1 VEKFILIYMK
11 PFAEDIELSPR
22 LKRLIEQLYAVKFGG
37 TTDTLA
43 VCSVGFG
50 LLASSPA
57 LSESLSV
64 FPYSMTPLALSAAGF
79 AWLTHRVT
87 KQWMA
92 EHILSTS
99 LKIRSDKSTY
109 TPESGKAVGGLLL
122 GYTTDTGA
130 PIYVDWEHLMRHV
143 FILGQSGVGKTVA
156 GSLMMFQHIQAG
168 GGLLFIDGKIDS
180 GNIEQLYH
188 FAAYCGRSHDLY
200 VINTDDPENS
210 NSYNPILFGDPD
222 EKADA
227 LLQQIPSTESN
238 PGADYYKQEAKVGLT
253 ILIRALQTCK
263 LAYNMIDLTV
273 LLSSS
278 EALLDLERKLA
289 QAAPGSEAQ
298 KEYALFLNKFK
309 EPNKETGKPTL
320 NLKKLADTFGGMA
333 GRLYGFGTGKFGKIL
348 NAYDPDVNLFEAIRS
363 NKIVYIA
370 LATMGKDATAR
381 NFGKLVISDMR
392 TAISWLQ
399 RLPENERPWPPFIAF
414 CDEAGSYANDS
425 WNRIPEQARSAHV
438 VFMPAAQTVAN
449 FQAISEELYQMIIG
463 NAWNKLFFKIGT
475 QASAVEA
482 AELVGQYL
490 GTVKS
495 LSDTQTQSSS
505 SAFLRSSPDQTEGRA
520 SGIALSERQEQLYHV
535 SADDFKHMSKG
546 ECVVTWGDTYVYNLR
561 IPMLKLDSESRKRFG
576 PPRLNRFRSTGLKIN
591 GAHVRPAGYFENVE
605 RFLQANVVK
614 SLESEQEASRAQD
627 TRSYKAHD
635 KRVQQLQAKN
645 AKAEEASSS
654 NWSFDSVDD

>member
-1 VEKFILIYMK
+1 MNF
-11 PFAEDIELSPR
+11 FADDVPVTSRIR
-22 LKRLIEQLYAVKFGG
+22 GLIEQLYATKFGG
-37 TTDTLA
+37 TNDTLA
-43 VCSVGFG
+43 VSAIGIGF
-50 LLASSPA
+50 LASSPA
-57 LSESLSV
+57 ISQQLSQFPFSL
-64 FPYSMTPLALSAAGF
+64 TPVALAAAGC
-79 AWLTHRVT
+79 AWLTHRLT
-87 KQWMA
+87 DQWQA
-92 EHILSTS
+92 EHIMTTS
-99 LKIRSDKSTY
+99 LRIRSDKSTY
-109 TPESGKAVGGLLL
+109 TPEPGKTVDGLLL
-122 GYTTDTGA
+122 GYTTDTGE
-130 PIYVDWEHLMRHV
+130 PVYVDWEHLMRHV

-180 GNIEQLYH
+180 GNVEQLYH

-210 NSYNPILFGDPD
+210 NTYNPLLFGDPD

-253 ILIRALQTCK
+253 ILIRALQTSK
-263 LAYNMIDLTV
+263 LSYNMIDLTV
-273 LLSSS
+273 LLSSA

-289 QAAPGSEAQ
+289 QAAPGSDAM
-298 KEYALFLNKFK
+298 KEYALFLNKFR
-309 EPNKETGKPTL
+309 EPGKDGGKPTL

-348 NAYDPDVNLFEAIRS
+348 NAYDPDVNLFEAIRA
-363 NKIVYIA
+363 NKIIYIA

-381 NFGKLVISDMR
+381 NFGKLVISDLR

-399 RLPENERPWPPFIAF
+399 RLPEHERPWPPFIAF
-414 CDEAGSYANDS
+414 CDEAGSYANES

-482 AELVGQYL
+482 AELVGQYM

-495 LSDTQTQSSS
+495 LSDTQTRSSS
-505 SAFLRSSPDQTEGRA
+505 SAFLRANPDQTEGQA
-520 SGIALSERQEQLYHV
+520 SGLAIGEREQELYHV

-546 ECVVTWGDTYVYNLR
+546 ECVVTWGDTFIYNVR
-561 IPMLKLDSESRKRFG
+561 IPMLKLDAETKARFG
-576 PPRLNRFRSTGLKIN
+576 PPKINRFRSSGAKVN
-591 GAHVRPAGYFENVE
+591 GVHVRPAGYFENVE

-614 SLESEQEASRAQD
+614 KLASEEETERVKDKRSYTAHDNKVKKLHAKHEEQEAATSA
-627 TRSYKAHD
+627 
-635 KRVQQLQAKN
+635 
-645 AKAEEASSS
+645 
-654 NWSFDSVDD
+654 NWSFDEVDD